1 MKFDKCVESV
11 STFSD
16 LKREAAE
23 YVIDY
28 RQLSFD
34 ELKTAMKKT
43 APQFYNSENIKRTLE
58 ETMLH
63 QERDIRV
70 VSDIILREVLLNCD
84 DFTSICSTTDN
95 MVLDYE
101 QDIVDESNEF
111 DGYKDVPGGETYKFV
126 LETAWQ
132 HNDNV
137 SVDEQNLLNK
147 LRSRLGISTK
157 MNNITEA
164 SIGKYP
170 KPENEKHTKEEIGK
184 VRRFLQ
190 SKGLIFTV
198 RDSNGVD
205 HDVIPEEIA
214 KVIREINH
222 TDITDYGYEQ
232 LLQSKFVKSKS
243 YLAKMLEKADVSIP
257 KNASLVELQSLVKEK
272 LTAHELV
279 GGFSPRDGLD
289 ISTLNSWC
297 SSLEVQV
304 SGAKA
309 SLVDRIVE
317 YYDNLRQ
324 IVLSDETDE
333 RELYYKFFDEIASRQ
348 YALLREQRVIAKD
361 LDCEHRFEQA
371 TNYLF
376 EKKMNV
382 KPLMMAGTE
391 HPDGM
396 LSFNDKL
403 ILWDNKSKETD
414 VNLADHIKQFD
425 RYISNSE
432 KKVSVFMVI
441 GPSFTDS
448 SAAECAKYSMT
459 HETLVLLITAN
470 ELKKLAEDWFKIHPD
485 EAFPLGYFKQSGRF
499 NRELVSI

>member
-1 MKFDKCVESV
+1 MLFDKCVESV

-43 APQFYNSENIKRTLE
+43 APQFYNFENIKKTLG

-63 QERDIRV
+63 QDRDTRIL
-70 VSDIILREVLLNCD
+70 SSIILNNVLLDSD
-84 DFTSICSTTDN
+84 DFTSLSSATDN

-111 DGYKDVPGGETYKFV
+111 DGYKDIPGGETYKFV
-126 LETAWQ
+126 LETAWE
-132 HNDNV
+132 HNNDV

-147 LRSRLGISTK
+147 LRTRLGISER

-170 KPENEKHTKEEIGK
+170 KAENAFHTKDEIGK
-184 VRRFLQ
+184 VRRYLQ
-190 SKGLIFTV
+190 SRGLIFTV
-198 RDSNGVD
+198 RDSSGD
-205 HDVIPEEIA
+205 DYDVIPEEIA
-214 KVIREINH
+214 KVIRELNH
-222 TDITDYGYEQ
+222 VDIKKYGYDQ
-232 LLQSKFVKSKS
+232 LLQSKYVKSKS
-243 YLAKMLEKADVSIP
+243 YLTKMLEKADVEVAKSI
-257 KNASLVELQSLVKEK
+257 SLTELQNLTKEK
-272 LTAHELV
+272 LTAHELI
-279 GGFSPRDGLD
+279 GGFSPRDGLEL
-289 ISTLNSWC
+289 STLNSWC
-297 SSLEVQV
+297 ASLELQV

-309 SLVDRIVE
+309 ALVDRIVE

-324 IVLSDETDE
+324 IILNDEADD
-333 RELYYKFFDEIASRQ
+333 RELYYKFYNEIASRQ
-348 YALLREQRVIAKD
+348 YTLLREQKVIAKD
-361 LDCEHRFEQA
+361 LDCEHQFEQA

-414 VNLADHIKQFD
+414 VNLSDHLKQFD
-425 RYISNSE
+425 RYISNSD
-432 KKVSVFMVI
+432 KRVSVFMVI
-441 GPSFTDS
+441 GPSFTEN

-459 HETLVLLITAN
+459 HETLILLITST
-470 ELKKLAEDWFKIHPD
+470 ELKNLAEDWYKAHPN

-499 NRELVSI
+499 NRELLSI